1 MKKSY
6 DVNKNK
12 VNLNK
17 VLREYYA
24 TKDGS
29 IITEEVYAALTLY
42 CNKIARRYFVNH
54 PEFRDNDYLMSVCNE
69 QIWRQIGKYDETRCR
84 DILPFIYIVVD
95 NAIKMDIRKNK
106 KYKNTISIYE
116 SFYTSER
123 TLSECY
129 YIDTLIDD
137 KSEDDMNNVLLD
149 LVVDTIIDDSLNKVV
164 NSTVQKRSAVSN
176 IKNIMKEYLD
186 GSSQYELAK
195 KYNIS
200 QSYVCRLINRARK
213 QISKELTRKGVI

>member
-1 MKKSY
+1 MKKSF

-17 VLREYYA
+17 VLREYYD

-29 IITEEVYAALTLY
+29 IITEDVYAALVLY

-54 PEFRDNDYLMSVCNE
+54 PEFKDTDYLMSVCND
-69 QIWRQIGKYDETRCR
+69 QIWRQIGKYDETRCA

-106 KYKNTISIYE
+106 KYENTISIYE

-123 TLSECY
+123 TIGECC
-129 YIDTLIDD
+129 YIDIIMDD
-137 KSEDDMNNVLLD
+137 KSEDDMNNILFD
-149 LVVDTIIDDSLNKVV
+149 LVVDTIIDDSLDKVA
-164 NSTVQKRSAVSN
+164 SSAVQKRSTVKN
-176 IKNIMKEYLD
+176 IKNIMKDYLD
-186 GSSQYELAK
+186 GSTQYEIAK

-200 QSYVCRLINRARK
+200 QSYICRLITKARK
-213 QISKELTRKGVI
+213 QIFEELIRKGVI

>member
-17 VLREYYA
+17 VLREYYD

-29 IITEEVYAALTLY
+29 IITEEVYTALISY

-54 PEFRDNDYLMSVCNE
+54 PEFANNDYLMSVCNE
-69 QIWRQIGKYDETRCR
+69 QIWRQIWKYDETRCK
-84 DILPFIYIVVD
+84 DIMPFIYTVID

-106 KYKNTISIYE
+106 KYKNAISIYE

-123 TLSECY
+123 TFSECY

-137 KSEDDMNNVLLD
+137 KSEDDMNKVLMNLA
-149 LVVDTIIDDSLNKVV
+149 VDTIIDDSLNELASSV
-164 NSTVQKRSAVSN
+164 VQKRAIANN
-176 IKNIMKEYLD
+176 IKDIMNDYLD
-186 GSSQYELAK
+186 GLKQYELAK

-200 QSYVCRLINRARK
+200 QSYVSRLINKARK

>member
-17 VLREYYA
+17 VLREYYD
-24 TKDGS
+24 TKDGN
-29 IITEEVYAALTLY
+29 IITEDVYTALISC

-54 PEFRDNDYLMSVCNE
+54 PEFANNDYLMSVCNE
-69 QIWRQIGKYDETRCR
+69 QIWRQIWKYDETRST
-84 DILPFIYIVVD
+84 DILAFIYKVVD

-106 KYKNTISIYE
+106 KYKNAISIYE
-116 SFYTSER
+116 AFYTSER
-123 TLSECY
+123 TFSECY

-137 KSEDDMNNVLLD
+137 KSEDDMNKVLLD
-149 LVVDTIIDDSLNKVV
+149 LTVDTIIDDSLNKVV
-164 NSTVQKRSAVSN
+164 NSTVQKSSTV
-176 IKNIMKEYLD
+176 KNIRNIMNDYLD
-186 GSSQYELAK
+186 GLKQYELAK

-200 QSYVCRLINRARK
+200 QSYVSRLISRARK
-213 QISKELTRKGVI
+213 QISEELTRKGVI

>member
-17 VLREYYA
+17 VLREYYD

-29 IITEEVYAALTLY
+29 IITEDVYTALISY
-42 CNKIARRYFVNH
+42 CNKIASRYFVNH
-54 PEFRDNDYLMSVCNE
+54 PEFANNDYLMSVCNE
-69 QIWRQIGKYDETRCR
+69 QIWKQIWKYDETRCK
-84 DILPFIYIVVD
+84 DIMPFIYTVID

-106 KYKNTISIYE
+106 KYKSAISIYE

-123 TLSECY
+123 TFSECY

-137 KSEDDMNNVLLD
+137 KSEDDMNKVLMD
-149 LVVDTIIDDSLNKVV
+149 LAVDTIIDDSLNELASSV
-164 NSTVQKRSAVSN
+164 VQKRAIANN
-176 IKNIMKEYLD
+176 IKDIMNDYLD
-186 GSSQYELAK
+186 GLKQYELAK

-200 QSYVCRLINRARK
+200 QSYVSRLINKARK